1 MKKASIIA
9 AIVIVIALGI
19 FLLTGSKEEN
29 PEEAYQFVK
38 VERGD
43 VEALVSSTGTLNAVT
58 TVQVGTQVSGRIAKI
73 FTDFNQRVKQ
83 GQVIAQLDTST
94 LLMAVDSAQSNY
106 AKAMAQ
112 LQQAVTDLHRTELL
126 FQEKIRTKN
135 DLEQAQINHT
145 TAKANLQAAKSELER
160 SRINLSYATIYAP
173 IDGVVISR
181 DIDVGQTV
189 AASFTAPPC
198 SQIANDLSKMQI
210 LASVDESDIGQI
222 KEGQG
227 ARFTVQAYPER
238 NFPGR
243 VSQIRMQPTTT
254 QNVVNYTVVVEVDN
268 PGMLLPGM
276 TATVQF
282 ITGQARNVL
291 KVANAALK
299 VQPNNEMADDLKK
312 MMEERR
318 AKMGMRQP
326 GERFSGTANGNGLHA
341 GPPRGANGNGPMAG
355 GHGRSRDIAFLWVVD
370 PRTEKPRPIFVRTG
384 ITDGQVTEIRLNAD
398 NSEIKEGLSVIRT
411 LPSSMQPSEHGPGGG
426 RPPMRMF

>member
-189 AASFTAPPC
+189 AASFTAPTLF
-198 SQIANDLSKMQI
+198 QIANDLSKMQI

-276 TATVQF
+276 TA
-282 ITGQARNVL
+282 
-291 KVANAALK
+291 
-299 VQPNNEMADDLKK
+299 
-312 MMEERR
+312 
-318 AKMGMRQP
+318 
-326 GERFSGTANGNGLHA
+326 
-341 GPPRGANGNGPMAG
+341 
-355 GHGRSRDIAFLWVVD
+355 
-370 PRTEKPRPIFVRTG
+370 
-384 ITDGQVTEIRLNAD
+384 
-398 NSEIKEGLSVIRT
+398 
-411 LPSSMQPSEHGPGGG
+411 
-426 RPPMRMF
+426 

>member
-19 FLLTGSKEEN
+19 FLLTGSKKENSEET
-29 PEEAYQFVK
+29 YQFVQI
-38 VERGD
+38 ERGD

-112 LQQAVTDLHRTELL
+112 LQQAVTDLRRTELL

-173 IDGVVISR
+173 IDGIVISR

-189 AASFTAPPC
+189 AASFTAPILF
-198 SQIANDLSKMQI
+198 QIANDLSKMQI

-222 KEGQG
+222 KEGQD

-299 VQPNNEMADDLKK
+299 IQPNNEMAEDLKK

-318 AKMGMRQP
+318 AKMGIRPP
-326 GERFSGTANGNGLHA
+326 GEKSGGNGLHA
-341 GPPRGANGNGPMAG
+341 GPSHGANGNGTLAG
-355 GHGRSRDIAFLWVVD
+355 GRSRARDIAFLWVVD

-384 ITDGQVTEIRLNAD
+384 TTDGQMTEIRPNGD
-398 NSEIKEGLSVIRT
+398 SPEIKEGLQVIRT
-411 LPSSMQPSEHGPGGG
+411 LPASMQPSEHGPGGG